1 MSDTNLPAGLPDW
14 ISDHLALY
22 RDDPESGHD
31 WDSTH
36 LGGPG
41 VLPCLL
47 LTTTG
52 RKSGEAKIMPL
63 IYLKADTGYVVIGS
77 KGGAPTHPA
86 WYLNMVSQP
95 ACEIQIRS
103 EHLKVTARTT
113 EGEERE
119 ALWQKMAEIY
129 PPYDDYQAATDRAI
143 PVVVLE
149 PAA

>member
-1 MSDTNLPAGLPDW
+1 MSDTNIPAELPGW
-14 ISDHLALY
+14 IGEHLELY
-22 RDDPESGHD
+22 REDPEKGHE
-31 WDSTH
+31 WDSSSI
-36 LGGPG
+36 GGPG

-52 RKSGEAKIMPL
+52 RKSGQTRIMPL
-63 IYLKADTGYVVIGS
+63 IYLKVDAGYVVIAS

-103 EHLKVTARTT
+103 DHLKVTARTT

-129 PPYDDYQAATDRAI
+129 PPYNDYQAATDRAI
-143 PVVVLE
+143 PVVVLK
-149 PAA
+149 PVA